1 MTVFDY
7 VLLLIMGVSIAISVV
22 RGLVREV
29 LSLASWIGA
38 FLVAKFGAPVVAS
51 WLPGAV
57 SHPNVRL
64 GMGFVLVL
72 VATVLLF
79 SLLSLQIAKLVKI
92 TGLTGTDRTLGALF
106 GLARGCLIVMI
117 AVLFGGLTPLPQERY
132 WRCRGQR
139 RGSRR
144 YCRTTFAAVSAS
156 REGRIELYFRRVSP
170 CCRVAAARPGGLS
183 HVWNHRRSFEI
194 AGQSAAL

>member
-1 MTVFDY
+1 MTIFDY

-79 SLLSLQIAKLVKI
+79 SLLSLQIAKVVKI

-106 GLARGCLIVMI
+106 GLARGCLIAMI

-132 WRCRGQR
+132 WREAMFSAPLQRAATWIAPVLPDDIRRRISFERGQD
-139 RGSRR
+139 
-144 YCRTTFAAVSAS
+144 
-156 REGRIELYFRRVSP
+156 
-170 CCRVAAARPGGLS
+170 
-183 HVWNHRRSFEI
+183 
-194 AGQSAAL
+194 